1 MIKYSL
7 IIPFYNESRNISEVI
22 HLLKSISKKI
32 NSIEF
37 ILVNNGSTDDSE
49 SVFKKNLK
57 RNLSIKWSQIFH
69 KCL

>member
-1 MIKYSL
+1 MS
-7 IIPFYNESRNISEVI
+7 SRNISEVI

-49 SVFKKNLK
+49 SVFKKILK
-57 RNLSIKWSQIFH
+57 VKIK
-69 KCL
+69 KYLG